1 MSTIVH
7 EGNVLNP
14 LWKVGCTASWL
25 SCDDDAGDDI
35 HEGDDGDEDVD
46 DYNPWG
52 KVVLSPLLEVE
63 KPTSGERATSC
74 LPRVSWETQL
84 NPHYGQIIF
93 NHLELIFRN
102 WWDGFKSRM
111 NMGLK

>member
-1 MSTIVH
+1 MREMSYTH
-7 EGNVLNP
+7 SGRWTALP
-14 LWKVGCTASWL
+14 AGCSV
-25 SCDDDAGDDI
+25 CDDEDGDDI
-35 HEGDDGDEDVD
+35 HESDDNGDEDVD
-46 DYNPWG
+46 DNNPWG
-52 KVVLSPLLEVE
+52 KVVPSRLLEVE

-102 WWDGFKSRM
+102 
-111 NMGLK
+111 